1 MANNQIGS
9 IPYSLS
15 LHLVN
20 PGDAESAKK
29 IAATLQSRETIGLR
43 LLAKHMANHAT
54 GISEGTIY
62 HVLADMVNCTLE
74 LLKSG
79 YSVDLDGLAKFY
91 LTCKSDMA
99 DTIQEFST
107 SMIKAINIRTSVDEN
122 AKSEVNT
129 DVDYEYVMTRE
140 EQAAAKK
147 AAKANL
153 PQEET
158 TDDGGSGS
166 GSGGDPG
173 VTE

>member
-1 MANNQIGS
+1 MRNKVIGS

-15 LHLVN
+15 LRPVN
-20 PGDAESAKK
+20 PGDAESSKK

-43 LLAKHMANHAT
+43 LLAKHMADHAT

-62 HVLADMVNCTLE
+62 HVLADMVNCSVE

-79 YSVDLDGLAKFY
+79 YSVELDGLAKFY
-91 LTCKSDMA
+91 LTCRSEMA

-107 SMIKAINIRTSVDEN
+107 SMIKGVNIRTSVAEA

-129 DVDYEYVMTRE
+129 DIDFEYAMTRE

-158 TDDGGSGS
+158 EGDDNGGSG
-166 GSGGDPG
+166 DDQG